1 MQNAEDKKEIHTERK
16 SRERTI
22 KNGKR
27 VIHDIFLAM
36 GFGTA
41 VFVPM
46 LILDSGLNETLKSVC
61 IWTGASVLY
70 GASFGLL
77 RTNAKHKRL
86 LHIAVCFAVTI
97 GTRFLYSYAANGK
110 VAFGSI
116 LAVTVPIFAVVYF
129 ALCFFMK
136 AVGGPEEERNL
147 NLPD

>member
-1 MQNAEDKKEIHTERK
+1 MQSPEEGKEIPTECK
-16 SRERTI
+16 SAQRAVKKLVRLF
-22 KNGKR
+22 
-27 VIHDIFLAM
+27 HDIFLAM

-77 RTNAKHKRL
+77 RINIKHKRL

-97 GTRFLYSYAANGK
+97 GTRCFYSYAANGK

-116 LAVTVPIFAVVYF
+116 LAVTVPVFAAGYL

-136 AVGGPEEERNL
+136 AVGGTGEERNSS
-147 NLPD
+147 LPD

>member
-1 MQNAEDKKEIHTERK
+1 MQSTEDKKEIHTERK
-16 SRERTI
+16 SRERTV
-22 KNGKR
+22 KKLVR
-27 VIHDIFLAM
+27 LLHDIFLAM
-36 GFGTA
+36 GFGTT

-77 RTNAKHKRL
+77 RINIKHKRL
-86 LHIAVCFAVTI
+86 LHIAVCFAVTV
-97 GTRFLYSYAANGK
+97 GTRCFYSYATNGK

-116 LAVTVPIFAVVYF
+116 LAVTVPVFAAVYL

-136 AVGGPEEERNL
+136 AVGGTGEERNFS
-147 NLPD
+147 LPD